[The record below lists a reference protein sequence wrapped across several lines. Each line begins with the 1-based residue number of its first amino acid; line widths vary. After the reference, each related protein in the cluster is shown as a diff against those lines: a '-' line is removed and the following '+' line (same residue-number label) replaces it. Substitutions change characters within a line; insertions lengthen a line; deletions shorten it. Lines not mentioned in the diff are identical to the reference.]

1 MKELLL
7 DLVMEPRVINKA
19 NYSFAFY

>member
-1 MKELLL
+1 
-7 DLVMEPRVINKA
+7 MEPRVINKA

>member
-1 MKELLL
+1 
-7 DLVMEPRVINKA
+7 MEPCVEHKA

>member
-1 MKELLL
+1 MELNIMFEG
-7 DLVMEPRVINKA
+7 MESCDKYIA

>member
-1 MKELLL
+1 MKGLIWLQST
-7 DLVMEPRVINKA
+7 EPCDKHIA

>member
-1 MKELLL
+1 
-7 DLVMEPRVINKA
+7 MEPCGEHKA

>member
-1 MKELLL
+1 
-7 DLVMEPRVINKA
+7 MEPCGENRA

>member
-1 MKELLL
+1 
-7 DLVMEPRVINKA
+7 MEPRGKHKA

>member
-1 MKELLL
+1 
-7 DLVMEPRVINKA
+7 MEPRGEHKA